1 MDSREEVIEAAMLA
15 RMVGSHLSG
24 VDQLTVERSN
34 NSANKI
40 NMQNFV
46 APLLGKQQNFNSFNT
61 VGATPDMIRAYE
73 GLNELALSQV
83 PDITQRPNVVP
94 QEQQLPIIQPPI
106 TITNAVKS
114 NVVVS
119 APVEDK
125 RIVNGVSGVSILTR
139 SDVDSI
145 RTSLKNIDKSLATMV
160 KYFTNNKTET
170 TITDKKNV

>member
-83 PDITQRPNVVP
+83 PDITQRPNVVQ

-106 TITNAVKS
+106 TITNPVKS
-114 NVVVS
+114 NVVIS

-125 RIVNGVSGVSILTR
+125 KVISSVSILTR

-170 TITDKKNV
+170 IITDKKNV